1 MFNFT
6 HEVQDLNLII
16 TSLEHKIRDMQLLV
30 QKLTKQATAQV
41 PVTTTVAETETAPE
55 VTTNS

>member
-6 HEVQDLNLII
+6 HEIQDVNLII

-30 QKLTKQATAQV
+30 QKLTKQASEQM
-41 PVTTTVAETETAPE
+41 PKPPEAEATTETP
-55 VTTNS
+55 TSN

>member
-6 HEVQDLNLII
+6 HEIQDVNLII

-30 QKLTKQATAQV
+30 QKLTKQASEQM
-41 PVTTTVAETETAPE
+41 PKPAETTESTDANPA
-55 VTTNS
+55 NPS